1 MNLGTNAS
9 HAIGE
14 RTGTVTYSARAVEV
28 GVEDPTLAAGA
39 YVELSVADDGSGMD
53 PVTQAKMFD
62 PFFTTKKREEG
73 TGLGLSVVHS
83 IVAEHGGAI
92 RVESTLGEGTR
103 IRILIPA
110 ATALDPA
117 PAKPG
122 SNGELRKPT
131 VLTEGDVLVVDDEP
145 MIGSTLV
152 RLITHLGQRA
162 TFVTSAE
169 EALEVIER
177 DPKRFALIVT
187 DMSMPT
193 MTGVELA
200 RAVRAV
206 RPDVRVVLSS
216 GTDFV
221 LSGTPFDDVL
231 PKPYTVGAL
240 SEVLERNLSPRR
252 SPSQAAPPPTP

>member
-14 RTGTVTYSARAVEV
+14 RAGTITYSARSLDIGE
-28 GVEDPTLAAGA
+28 EDPTLAAGP
-39 YVELSVADDGSGMD
+39 YVELAVADDGSGME
-53 PVTQAKMFD
+53 PVTQARMFD
-62 PFFTTKKREEG
+62 PFFTTKQREEG

-92 RVESTLGEGTR
+92 RVESTLGEGTC
-103 IRILIPA
+103 IRILLPA
-110 ATALDPA
+110 ATALDLPA
-117 PAKPG
+117 PTA
-122 SNGELRKPT
+122 SHGESQRPT
-131 VLTEGDVLVVDDEP
+131 VLAEGDVLVVDDEP

-162 TFVTSAE
+162 IFVTSPE
-169 EALEVIER
+169 EALRAVES
-177 DPKRFALIVT
+177 DPSRFALVVT

-193 MTGVELA
+193 MTGAELA
-200 RAVRAV
+200 RAVRLV
-206 RPDVRVVLSS
+206 RGDLRVVLSS

-221 LSGTPFDDVL
+221 LTGTPFDDVL

-240 SEVLERNLSPRR
+240 SEMLERNLSARR
-252 SPSQAAPPPTP
+252 PPSHAGSPPP